1 MTVSA
6 RYFGPWQVWMFVEV
20 VGDGQSVQLI
30 APGRFKENSASTAD
44 CGQFTARIFTGV
56 NPFRNLAS
64 ECAGV
69 EEFTTTP
76 MQSYIWNLACAESF
90 PDGDPI
96 LVTVQRQG
104 RTVAFAPLF
113 RPHGQKRLLF
123 LGQSL
128 FEPTLFAYAD
138 DESCRALVRALLKLK
153 GPIFLRDVDADSPMV
168 PVLQQACRAGKRVC
182 ITRSMPAHPWLKLN
196 ESWSRPE
203 EHLNSGRRSDLRRAR
218 RIAEK
223 SGPLTFL
230 DINPSPAELDE
241 LLTEVFRVESA
252 NWKGEAGSGL
262 AHDPAIQGFFRRY
275 CRLACE
281 QGILRILLMR
291 CGGQTAAVQLGVD
304 YRQRF
309 WLLKMGYDQNFA
321 RCSPGELLIVES
333 LRLAAGRGLEGFEFT
348 GTCEP
353 WTHKWTDMA
362 HLSVSVRIYAAGF
375 RGLLGFVAE
384 TAKVAVRRAA
394 NVLLAGKAVKTG

>member
-1 MTVSA
+1 
-6 RYFGPWQVWMFVEV
+6 MFVEV
-20 VGDGQSVQLI
+20 VGDGQSVNLI
-30 APGRFKENSASTAD
+30 ASGRFTGDSPATAD
-44 CGQFTARIFTGV
+44 RGEFTARIFTGIH
-56 NPFRNLAS
+56 PFRDFAS

-76 MQSYIWNLACAESF
+76 MQSHIWNLACAESF

-113 RPHGQKRLLF
+113 RPHGQRRLLF
-123 LGQSL
+123 LGQDL
-128 FEPTLFAYAD
+128 FEPTLFAWAD
-138 DESCRALVRALLKLK
+138 NESCHALARALLKLRN
-153 GPIFLRDVDADSPMV
+153 PIFLRDVDATSPMASA
-168 PVLQQACRAGKRVC
+168 LQQACRAGKRLC
-182 ITRSMPAHPWLKLN
+182 ITRSMPSHPWLRLN
-196 ESWSRPE
+196 ESWKRPE

-230 DINPSPAELDE
+230 NVSPTPQELDE

-262 AHDPAIQGFFRRY
+262 AHDPLIQGFFRRY
-275 CRLACE
+275 CQLASE

-291 CGGQTAAVQLGVD
+291 CGDQTAAVQLGVD
-304 YRQRF
+304 YRQTF
-309 WLLKMGYDQNFA
+309 WLLKMGYDERFA

-333 LRLAAGRGLEGFEFT
+333 LRLAAERGLEGFEFT
-348 GTCEP
+348 GTRES

-362 HLSVSVRIYAAGF
+362 HPSLSIRIYAAGLH
-375 RGLLGFVAE
+375 GLIGFAAE
-384 TAKVAVRRAA
+384 TAMAAARRVARMLFSR
-394 NVLLAGKAVKTG
+394 KAEKAR